1 MPKQHPIRWRQKDIQ
16 EAKRVAKNFNAKIN
30 RVNKQHPELSRFQPE
45 KISYT
50 ELRSRIAT
58 REDYNRILN
67 MYKRYS
73 TRGAERAIVSERG
86 AKVSEW
92 AYNEAQLL
100 TETINR
106 SRAQRRQQYKDLP
119 QAQRARTF
127 EAENLLPK
135 SFNFQNMSQEAFNRF
150 FRTAQAQAMALY
162 DDERNQLYYE
172 NYINAFTMAYGM
184 DEDTRE
190 LFEYLR
196 KLDRKT
202 FVELSLSDP
211 VLQIDFTYPDESDN
225 FDRKMHIINRW
236 YDVIENLEQGK
247 PYEKMVM

>member
-1 MPKQHPIRWRQKDIQ
+1 MPSQRPIKWRQKDIQ

-30 RVNKQHPELSRFQPE
+30 RVTRQHPELSRFQPE

-50 ELRSRIAT
+50 DLRSRIAT

-73 TRGAERAIVSERG
+73 QRGVERAIVSERG

-106 SRAQRRQQYKDLP
+106 SRAQRRRQYKDLP
-119 QAQRARTF
+119 QAQRARAY
-127 EAENLLPK
+127 ENENLLPK
-135 SFNFQNMSQEAFNRF
+135 HFNFENMSQEAFNRF

-162 DDERNQLYYE
+162 DDSRNQLYYE
-172 NYINAFTMAYGM
+172 NYINAFIMAYGR
-184 DEDTRE
+184 DSETE
-190 LFEYLR
+190 ALFERLR
-196 KLDRKT
+196 KLDRKE
-202 FVELSLSDP
+202 FVKISLSDP
-211 VLQIDFTYPDESDN
+211 TLQIDFTYPNSDDN
-225 FDRKMHIINRW
+225 FDRKQYIIRRW
-236 YDVIENLEQGK
+236 NDVLDDLE
-247 PYEKMVM
+247 

>member
-1 MPKQHPIRWRQKDIQ
+1 MPKQRPIRWRQKDIQ

-58 REDYNRILN
+58 REDYNRIID

-73 TRGAERAIVSERG
+73 KRGAEKAIVSDRG
-86 AKVSEW
+86 ARVSEW

-106 SRAQRRQQYKDLP
+106 SRAQRRRQYKDLT
-119 QAQRARTF
+119 QAQRARAY
-127 EAENLLPK
+127 ENENLLPK
-135 SFNFQNMSQEAFNRF
+135 YFNFENMSQKAFNRF

-162 DDERNQLYYE
+162 EDSRYQQFYE
-172 NYINAFTMAYGM
+172 NYINAFIETYGNTP
-184 DEDTRE
+184 DTRE
-190 LFEYLR
+190 LIDRLR
-196 KLDRKT
+196 KLSRKDFYRAT
-202 FVELSLSDP
+202 VAEP
-211 VLQIDFTYPDESDN
+211 VLQIDFVYDNESDT
-225 FDRKMHIINRW
+225 FDRKQRIIDTWN
-236 YDVIENLEQGK
+236 DVLNDLE
-247 PYEKMVM
+247 

>member
-1 MPKQHPIRWRQKDIQ
+1 MPKQRPIRWRQKDIQ

-73 TRGAERAIVSERG
+73 ERGVERAIVSERG
-86 AKVSEW
+86 ARISKW

-106 SRAQRRQQYKDLP
+106 SRAQKRKQYKDLP
-119 QAQRARTF
+119 QAQRARAY
-127 EAENLLPK
+127 ENENLLPK
-135 SFNFQNMSQEAFNRF
+135 NFNFNNMSQASFERF
-150 FRTAQAQAMALY
+150 FRTAQAQAMVLY
-162 DDERNQLYYE
+162 DDERNQIFYE
-172 NYINAFTMAYGM
+172 NYINAFIGTYGRTP
-184 DEDTRE
+184 EVEALLER
-190 LFEYLR
+190 FR
-196 KLDRKT
+196 KLRRKVFYQAT
-202 FVELSLSDP
+202 ITEPD
-211 VLQIDFTYPDESDN
+211 LQIDFIYPNESDN
-225 FDRKMHIINRW
+225 FDRKMRIINKW
-236 YDVIENLEQGK
+236 NEILDDLE
-247 PYEKMVM
+247 

>member
-1 MPKQHPIRWRQKDIQ
+1 MPSQRPIRWRQKDIQ

-73 TRGAERAIVSERG
+73 KRGAERAVVSDMG
-86 AKVSEW
+86 ARASEW

-106 SRAQRRQQYKDLP
+106 SRAQKRKQYKDLP
-119 QAQRARTF
+119 QAQRARAY
-127 EAENLLPK
+127 ENENLLPK
-135 SFNFQNMSQEAFNRF
+135 NFNFNNMSQASFERF

-162 DDERNQLYYE
+162 DDERNQIFYE
-172 NYINAFTMAYGM
+172 NYVNAFIEAYGRTP
-184 DEDTRE
+184 EVEALLER
-190 LFEYLR
+190 FR
-196 KLDRKT
+196 KLRRKVFYQAT
-202 FVELSLSDP
+202 IAEP
-211 VLQIDFTYPDESDN
+211 VLQIDFIYPDESDN
-225 FDRKMHIINRW
+225 FDRKMRIINRW
-236 YDVIENLEQGK
+236 NEILDDLE
-247 PYEKMVM
+247 